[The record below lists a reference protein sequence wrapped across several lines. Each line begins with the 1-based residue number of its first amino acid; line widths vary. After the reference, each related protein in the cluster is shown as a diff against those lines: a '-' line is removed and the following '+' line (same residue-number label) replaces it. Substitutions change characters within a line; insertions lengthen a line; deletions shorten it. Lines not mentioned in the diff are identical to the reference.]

1 MARIKHLLHN
11 PELRFRWYRQVE
23 LEERSVTDTCKIFGI
38 SRETYY
44 KWYRWDHPF
53 GLTGKPPRRPHPH
66 TKIQGQVKVELLKA
80 KRLYNFGPK
89 KMSFHLKETTGVHV
103 SSTAIYKFMKKHNL
117 IRKPQKKQIWYT
129 PMKEPYKAKK
139 PGENVQLDVK
149 YVPGGQGEWKYQ
161 FRFVDTV
168 TGMQFSRDMWR
179 KEASSTIQAFE
190 SAKRSFPFEITGIQ
204 TDNGGEFRGIFR
216 EYLQKHHIPHRFI
229 PKRSAPWNGK
239 VERANRS
246 VDDEYYL
253 NPNRPWRSIRA
264 YTDWYNHERPHEGRG
279 MNGLT
284 PYKKFLTLSCPQE
297 AKVSGLKVN

>member
-23 LEERSVTDTCKIFGI
+23 LEGRSVTDTCEIFGI

-44 KWYRWDHPF
+44 KWYRWDHPL
-53 GLTGKPPRRPHPH
+53 GMVGKRPRAMHPH
-66 TKIQGQVKVELLKA
+66 TKIQGQVKVNLLKA
-80 KRLYNFGPK
+80 KRLYNYGPK
-89 KMSFHLKETTGVHV
+89 KMSLHLKNVTGVEV
-103 SSTAIYKFMKKHNL
+103 SSTAVYKFMKRQHL
-117 IRKPQKKQIWYT
+117 IRKPQKKQKWYT
-129 PMKEPYKAKK
+129 PMKEPYYATI

-149 YVPGGQGEWKYQ
+149 YVPGMQGEWKYQ

-179 KEASSTIQAFE
+179 KDARSTIQAFE
-190 SAKRSFPFEITGIQ
+190 SARRSFPFPITGIQ

-216 EYLQKHHIPHRFI
+216 EYLKKQNIPHRFI

-253 NPNRPWRSIRA
+253 NPNRPWKNIRA
-264 YTDWYNHERPHEGRG
+264 YTHWYNLERPHEGRG
-279 MNGLT
+279 MQGLT
-284 PYKKFLTLSCPQE
+284 PYKKYLTFINSQKV
-297 AKVSGLKVN
+297 KVSGLKVN